1 MKNRWKNLAALALMA
16 TATAACD
23 GTRQDA
29 TQTAASQTQSQAPA
43 AAAPAPAFQADSAY
57 AFVARQVAFGPRV
70 PNSAAHRACGDYL
83 IQKLKD
89 LGATVRVQEFE
100 STAYDGKKLRLRN
113 IVGTYH
119 PEAANRILLAAHWDT
134 RPFADKDSS
143 RPGQP
148 NEGANDGA
156 SGVGV
161 LLEVARSLQ
170 AAQASPGVG
179 VDIIFFDGEDYGDA
193 EGVAAPQPGYEQT
206 WCLGSQYWAKNKH
219 QAGYRANFGILLD
232 MVGAKGA
239 RFAVEEN
246 SQMIAPQVVAMVW
259 KTAGQLGYSDF
270 FTYDRNGAITDDH
283 LFMTKGGVPSI
294 DILDYDPSSPD
305 GTFGKYHH
313 RHSDNMD
320 LIDPKTLKAVGQ
332 TLLQVIYNQLAV

>member
-1 MKNRWKNLAALALMA
+1 MKNKWMGLAALALLA
-16 TATAACD
+16 SGAAGCD

-29 TQTAASQTQSQAPA
+29 TQTTATQTQSQAPA
-43 AAAPAPAFQADSAY
+43 AAVAAPAFQGDSAY

-83 IQKLKD
+83 IQKLKN
-89 LGATVRVQEFE
+89 LGARVTVQEFE
-100 STAYDGKKLRLRN
+100 STAYDGKKLKLRN
-113 IVGTYH
+113 IVGSYH

-134 RPFADKDSS
+134 RPFADKDSNQ
-143 RPGQP
+143 PGLP
-148 NEGANDGA
+148 NDGANDGA

-170 AAQASPGVG
+170 AAEARPGVG
-179 VDIIFFDGEDYGDA
+179 VDMIFFDGEDYGDA
-193 EGVAAPQPGYEQT
+193 DGLAAPQPGYEQT

-239 RFAVEEN
+239 RFAIEEN
-246 SQMIAPQVVAMVW
+246 SQTIAPQVVAMVW
-259 KTAGQLGYSDF
+259 KTAAQLGYSDY

-294 DILDYDPSSPD
+294 DILDYDPASPD

-313 RHSDNMD
+313 RHSDNMEI
-320 LIDPKTLKAVGQ
+320 IDPKTLKAVGQ